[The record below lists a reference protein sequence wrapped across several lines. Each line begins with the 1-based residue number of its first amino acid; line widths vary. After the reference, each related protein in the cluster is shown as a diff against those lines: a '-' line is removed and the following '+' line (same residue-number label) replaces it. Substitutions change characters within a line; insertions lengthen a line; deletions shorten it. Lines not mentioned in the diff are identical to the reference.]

1 MTEQMAESAVLK
13 LASKVVLVGMA
24 GAVAWAISLLLQIDK
39 RDGIQSERMEN
50 IVQQIEAISK
60 EMDARQLEVFR
71 RMDEKTKERYT
82 TSDAR
87 ADKAQQAAIDTIQT
101 AALERILSRLDRIE
115 ENNRENLDF
124 WDRTYGNPQ
133 KRELDNK

>member
-1 MTEQMAESAVLK
+1 MSDMTEQMAESAVLK

-115 ENNRENLDF
+115 EDNKENLDF
-124 WDRTYGNPQ
+124 WGKSHNKSPS
-133 KRELDNK
+133 LD

>member
-1 MTEQMAESAVLK
+1 MSDMTEQMAESAVLK

-24 GAVAWAISLLLQIDK
+24 GAVAWAISLLLHIDK

-115 ENNRENLDF
+115 EDNKENLDF
-124 WDRTYGNPQ
+124 WGKSHNKSPS
-133 KRELDNK
+133 LD

>member
-1 MTEQMAESAVLK
+1 MSDMTEQMAESAVLK

-82 TSDAR
+82 ASDAR

-115 ENNRENLDF
+115 EDNKENLDF
-124 WDRTYGNPQ
+124 WGKAYNKSPS
-133 KRELDNK
+133 LD

>member
-1 MTEQMAESAVLK
+1 MSDMTEQMAESAVLK

-115 ENNRENLDF
+115 EDNKENLDF
-124 WDRTYGNPQ
+124 WGKAYNKSPS
-133 KRELDNK
+133 LD